1 MMADPRSILAVLIAM
16 LVAYILGSIPTAVWV
31 GKAFYGK
38 DVREHGSGNAGAT
51 NTFRVLGGKAAIP
64 VLLFDVFKGWAPVYF
79 LAPWVIKGES
89 ADPVIFQLLIGAA
102 ALLGH
107 IFPVFARFKGGKG
120 IATSLGIVL
129 AIHFYAAISCLG
141 IFILVFGITRFVSL
155 GSMIAAICFPL
166 FLWIIFHEKSS
177 VLLIFS
183 FIFAG
188 LIIWTHRANI
198 GRLLKGN
205 ENKIIFGKDES
216 G

>member
-1 MMADPRSILAVLIAM
+1 MADPRSILAVLIAM
-16 LVAYILGSIPTAVWV
+16 LIAYVIGSIPTAVWV

-38 DVREHGSGNAGAT
+38 DVREYGSGNAGAT

-64 VLLFDVFKGWAPVYF
+64 VLLFDVFKGWAPVFF
-79 LAPWVIKGES
+79 LAPWVIEGES
-89 ADPVIFQLLIGAA
+89 ADPVIFILLIGIA

-107 IFPVFARFKGGKG
+107 IFPVFAGFRGGKG

-129 AIHFYAAISCLG
+129 AIHLYAALSCLG
-141 IFILVFGITRFVSL
+141 VFILVFGITRFVSL
-155 GSMIAAICFPL
+155 SSMIAAICFPL
-166 FLWIIFHEKSS
+166 FLWAIFGEKSS

-183 FIFAG
+183 FIFAV

-205 ENKIIFGKDES
+205 ENKINFGKDERR
-216 G
+216 

>member
-1 MMADPRSILAVLIAM
+1 MDAELLFRTIAAVLGTY
-16 LVAYILGSIPTAVWV
+16 LLGSIPTAVWV

-64 VLLFDVFKGWAPVYF
+64 VLLFDVFKGWLPVF
-79 LAPWVIKGES
+79 LFAPWAAEGQS
-89 ADPVIFQLLIGAA
+89 ADPVIFQLLIGAG

-107 IFPVFARFKGGKG
+107 IFPLFAKFKGGKG

-129 AIHFYAAISCLG
+129 GVHWQAALCCLG
-141 IFILVFGITRFVSL
+141 IFIVVFSISRYVSL
-155 GSMIAAICFPL
+155 GSMIAALCFPL
-166 FLWIIFHEKSS
+166 LLWLLFNERSE

-183 FIFAG
+183 VAFAG

-198 GRLLKGN
+198 GRLLKG
-205 ENKIIFGKDES
+205 EEGKISFGKRES
-216 G
+216 E